1 MREGYF
7 ARLRFFSPP
16 FYQFFGRF
24 KGHFCYLLRIDKLI
38 CFFRSLGEEPF
49 LHNLSLFVQNQN
61 FPIRVKN
68 LFKASL
74 KKFWLTPAWLPP
86 IWPTEMNRVSLASN
100 WTRALIWSPL
110 LWTLFRRLSP
120 PDAPLTINLEKKI
133 TALLNNSLQQFLY
146 SNRPKNSE
154 KKSGEVIFS
163 SKKIKLF
170 SWCINVHNACK
181 VSSKIA

>member
-1 MREGYF
+1 MYLQWKWMNALMRVGYCKI
-7 ARLRFFSPP
+7 AVFSPP

-133 TALLNNSLQQFLY
+133 TAFIKQQFATV
-146 SNRPKNSE
+146 SFTPKNSE
-154 KKSGEVIFS
+154 
-163 SKKIKLF
+163 
-170 SWCINVHNACK
+170 
-181 VSSKIA
+181 

>member
-1 MREGYF
+1 MTYICSKKWINARMREGYF
-7 ARLRFFSPP
+7 ARLRFFSTLS
-16 FYQFFGRF
+16 QFFGRF

-133 TALLNNSLQQFLY
+133 TAFIKQQFATV
-146 SNRPKNSE
+146 SFTPKNSE
-154 KKSGEVIFS
+154 
-163 SKKIKLF
+163 
-170 SWCINVHNACK
+170 
-181 VSSKIA
+181 

>member
-1 MREGYF
+1 MTNVSAMKMNECAN
-7 ARLRFFSPP
+7 ARRILQDCGFSPP

-68 LFKASL
+68 HFKASL

-120 PDAPLTINLEKKI
+120 PDAPLTINLEKKSQP
-133 TALLNNSLQQFLY
+133 LLNNLLQQFPLLHKIP
-146 SNRPKNSE
+146 N
-154 KKSGEVIFS
+154 KSLG
-163 SKKIKLF
+163 
-170 SWCINVHNACK
+170 N
-181 VSSKIA
+181 